1 MLYIEDLG
9 KDPNLQT
16 WNSRKAGHYM
26 YMCSGQAK
34 ITTGQAQIT
43 TGQAKITTG
52 QAQIKLTCPLGQ
64 VTFVHISTLGS

>member
-34 ITTGQAQIT
+34 ITTGQAQI
-43 TGQAKITTG
+43 
-52 QAQIKLTCPLGQ
+52 KLTCPLGQ
-64 VTFVHISTLGS
+64 VTFVHISTLGSLLQAK